1 LGRRRIS
8 LAVALAFCGVVTAS
22 GQTSAQEIRVGLIGL
37 DTSHVTA
44 FTELLNDPRNPDH
57 VPGARVVAAFAGG
70 SADIPSSID
79 RVPQYTA
86 TLRDKW
92 GVEVFASIPELIAR
106 VDAVML
112 TSVDG
117 RPHLAQIRP
126 VLAAHKPVFI
136 DKPLAASLA
145 DAREIFRLCAES
157 KTPCFSASA
166 LRFYPSIAALKP
178 EPKAPDIISVDAYS
192 PATLEPHHPDL
203 YWYGIHGVE
212 ILYTLMGPGCA
223 WVERAFSEDQEVTV
237 AQWKDGR
244 MATFRGTR
252 KGDHGYGA
260 MVQTPKGMK
269 LSEPVKGVIYKQL
282 LQEIV
287 KFFQT
292 GAAPVSAAET
302 LEMFAF
308 MDAAQLSRERGG
320 ARVTL
325 P

>member
-1 LGRRRIS
+1 MGKRKSS
-8 LAVALAFCGVVTAS
+8 LILLLLLLSAAA
-22 GQTSAQEIRVGLIGL
+22 SAQDIRVGLIGL

-44 FTELLNDPRNPDH
+44 FTALLNDPANPDH
-57 VPGARVVAAFAGG
+57 IAGARVVAAYAGG
-70 SADIPSSID
+70 SPDIPSSID
-79 RVPQYTA
+79 RVPEYSSA
-86 TLRDKW
+86 LHDKW
-92 GVEVFASIPELIAR
+92 HVEIVATIPELAAR

-145 DAREIFRLCAES
+145 DAREIFRLCAET

-166 LRFYPSIAALKP
+166 LRFYPAIATLKSA
-178 EPKAPDIISVDAYS
+178 EIISVDAYS
-192 PATLEPHHPDL
+192 PASLEPHHPDL

-212 ILYTLMGPGCA
+212 ILYTLMGPGCK
-223 WVERAFSEDQEVTV
+223 WVERTFTDDQEVTV

-244 MATFRGTR
+244 VATFRGTR

-260 MVQTPKGMK
+260 MVQTPKGMR
-269 LSEPVKGVIYKQL
+269 LSEPVKGVIYKEL
-282 LQEIV
+282 VAEIV
-287 KFFQT
+287 KFFRS
-292 GAAPVSAAET
+292 GVAPVTAAET

-308 MDAAQLSRERGG
+308 MDAAQQSRERGG
-320 ARVTL
+320 VRVEL

>member
-1 LGRRRIS
+1 LARRRNS
-8 LAVALAFCGVVTAS
+8 LTLVLVLCSVAA
-22 GQTSAQEIRVGLIGL
+22 SAQEIRVGLIGL

-44 FTELLNDPRNPDH
+44 FTELLNDAKNPEH

-92 GVEVFASIPELIAR
+92 GVEIVPSIDELVAR

-126 VLAAHKPVFI
+126 VLAAHKPVFV
-136 DKPLAASLA
+136 DKPLAASLS
-145 DAREIFRLCAES
+145 DAREIFRLCAAA

-166 LRFYPSIAALKP
+166 LRFYPAITAL
-178 EPKAPDIISVDAYS
+178 KAPDIVSVDAYS
-192 PATLEPHHPDL
+192 PATLEAHHSDL

-223 WVERAFSEDQEVTV
+223 WVERAFTDDQEVIV

-244 MATFRGTR
+244 IATFRGTR

-260 MVQTPKGMK
+260 TVQTMKGMK
-269 LSEPVKGVIYKQL
+269 LSEPVTGGVYKQL

-292 GAAPVSAAET
+292 GVAPVSAAET
-302 LEMFAF
+302 LEIFAF
-308 MDAAQLSRERGG
+308 MDAAQLSRERHG
-320 ARVTL
+320 ARVEL
-325 P
+325 SEIR